1 MSRAKGMI
9 GVFAALLGLAPPATA
24 MAQDL
29 REVTQRLTRDVAYGH
44 SAAYYGMT
52 IPIEQRASIRA
63 VLSSVQLDRLRQAPS
78 VAAAGTYL
86 FLQMFAGGGGAPTD
100 IAESRSTIE
109 GVFQRE

>member
-1 MSRAKGMI
+1 MRKVIRRFGPVAG
-9 GVFAALLGLAPPATA
+9 ACTLLGTTA
-24 MAQDL
+24 VVAQDL
-29 REVTQRLTRDVAYGH
+29 REVTYGH

-52 IPIEQRASIRA
+52 RPLEQRASIRA

-100 IAESRSTIE
+100 IAESRSTLKE
-109 GVFQRE
+109 VFQRD

>member
-1 MSRAKGMI
+1 MSRTQRTI
-9 GVFAALLGLAPPATA
+9 GVFTALLGLAPTATA
-24 MAQDL
+24 VAQDL
-29 REVTQRLTRDVAYGH
+29 LEVTERLNREVAYGH
-44 SAAYYGMT
+44 SAAHYGMA

-100 IAESRSTIE
+100 IAEPRSTVE